1 MYLHQTTDVSLI
13 GGPAWQSFVG
23 IGFMIISIMVG
34 AIVFSAAADMTFGG
48 IFGWNMFSWLD
59 GNFSANKDQPLYKQ
73 IRRLVAL
80 RVIELTSYFVALN
93 AVGVFVARAFVNRSS
108 NPDEQWDWM
117 TTIYWAIQTT
127 TTIGYGDLSMP
138 FNLRWF
144 NIFL

>member
-1 MYLHQTTDVSLI
+1 
-13 GGPAWQSFVG
+13 
-23 IGFMIISIMVG
+23 MVG
-34 AIVFSAAADMTFGG
+34 ATVFSAAADMTFGG

-59 GNFSANKDQPLYKQ
+59 GNFSAKKDQPLYKQ

-80 RVIELTSYFVALN
+80 RIVELTSYFVVLN
-93 AVGVFVARAFVNRSS
+93 AVGVFVARAFVNRST

-117 TTIYWAIQTT
+117 TTIYWAVQTT